1 MDNAKTAMITA
12 RNARM
17 FHDLLEKQNEHES
30 YELRLKLDEYVE
42 WVIDELFTRGEL
54 EFEDLEIVK
63 EFINNDT
70 IEEAAE
76 AHGCTPAWYY
86 RLLKELYS
94 IIDENMHRLS
104 V

>member
-1 MDNAKTAMITA
+1 MENAKTAMITA

-17 FHDLLEKQNEHES
+17 FRDLLEQQNDHES

-42 WVIDELFTRGEL
+42 WVIDELFTRGNL

-63 EFINNDT
+63 EFINHDT

-76 AHGCTPAWYY
+76 AHGCTPVWYY
-86 RLLKELYS
+86 RLLKAIYEL
-94 IIDENMHRLS
+94 IDESMHRLS